1 MNKKLISIFLM
12 VAMII
17 SCLPFAVSADKTM
30 EIKADTVEVPVG
42 TNEVSVAIS
51 IANNP
56 GIATIGFQ
64 VAYDSQYLTFK
75 EWTTS
80 GKIFSASETDTNTAK
95 NPFLLSSYTG
105 SANKTANGE
114 YVTLTFEL
122 KPNCP
127 IGKYDIELSEYILG
141 GAYNIDE
148 QEVAYK
154 LVSGAVVVK
163 TNSTPTGTLGDVN
176 DDGEVDELDSAI
188 VARYSA
194 GLADLT
200 SKQQAV
206 ADVNN
211 DSEVDELD
219 SALISRYSA
228 GLISHF

>member
-148 QEVAYK
+148 QEVEYT
-154 LVSGAVVVK
+154 LVNGAIIVK
-163 TNSTPTGTLGDVN
+163 ENTALLGDVN

>member
-127 IGKYDIELSEYILG
+127 IGKYDILLSESVLG
-141 GAYNIDE
+141 GAYNFDE
-148 QEVAYK
+148 QEVEYT
-154 LVSGAVVVK
+154 LVNGAIIVK
-163 TNSTPTGTLGDVN
+163 ENTALLGDVN
-176 DDGEVDELDSAI
+176 DDGEIDELDSAI

-194 GLADLT
+194 GLTDLT
-200 SKQQAV
+200 SKQQAA
-206 ADVNN
+206 ADVN
-211 DSEVDELD
+211 DDGEVDELD